1 MSGEDLVLLWRFPP
15 PQEGRDMRTFNVYL
29 ELGSTHE
36 PLHLYKF
43 LTITGISEST
53 TTFERWNISA
63 RRWEIAGEVHWANNF
78 SGQVQFGIHILRL
91 QDVRRRKKQSS
102 KSRRF
107 VVNDSEYKWKIRD
120 DGHGL
125 FCVNSRGQT
134 VASWTQETLELRVA
148 PSAEDILDRLVV
160 ICLIHLWFRAHGYW

>member
-1 MSGEDLVLLWRFPP
+1 MSGEELVLLWRFPP

-43 LTITGISEST
+43 LTITGISESA

-78 SGQVQFGIHILRL
+78 SGQVQFGIHIVSDYLGF
-91 QDVRRRKKQSS
+91 QSS
-102 KSRRF
+102 RSRLT
-107 VVNDSEYKWKIRD
+107 DSTSPVLRK
-120 DGHGL
+120 
-125 FCVNSRGQT
+125 CVDSRGQT
-134 VASWTQETLELRVA
+134 VAAWTQETLELRVA

-160 ICLIHLWFRAHGYW
+160 TCLIHLWFRAHGYW